1 MQVVATQIR
10 EGMVLDLDGELY
22 RVTYT
27 QHVTPGKGVA
37 CMLTKLKHI
46 ITGKKH
52 QTGHNVSHSN
62 IKSKRRFMVNL
73 NSVTLFSESLQRK
86 FRLRI
91 ASSTLRTIDKH
102 GGLDQ
107 YLNKTSSRSLTDKA
121 LKIKKQ
127 IEKNVS
133 KKAS

>member
-1 MQVVATQIR
+1 MSR
-10 EGMVLDLDGELY
+10 
-22 RVTYT
+22 
-27 QHVTPGKGVA
+27 A
-37 CMLTKLKHI
+37 CE

-62 IKSKRRFMVNL
+62 IKTKRRFMVNL
-73 NSVTLFSESLQRK
+73 NSVTLYSELLKRK
-86 FRLRI
+86 FKFRI

-107 YLNKTSSRSLTDKA
+107 YLNKTSSMLLTDKA

-127 IEKNVS
+127 IYKSVGPEAN
-133 KKAS
+133 

>member
-1 MQVVATQIR
+1 MSR
-10 EGMVLDLDGELY
+10 
-22 RVTYT
+22 
-27 QHVTPGKGVA
+27 A
-37 CMLTKLKHI
+37 CE

-62 IKSKRRFMVNL
+62 IKTKRRFMVNL
-73 NSVTLFSESLQRK
+73 NKVTLFSDSLKRK
-86 FRLRI
+86 FRFRI
-91 ASSTLRTIDKH
+91 ASSTLRTIDKQ

-133 KKAS
+133 QKAS